1 MLGCRPAAGPPGN
14 SDHAGAAPPPDRRP
28 EGENGS
34 EPSSIHPDMQQYV
47 VGSVGTGKTHLS
59 IALGMA
65 CCQHN
70 YRVRFVT
77 AAELVTLLVEAQQ
90 QGRLARKLDQLAR
103 FDVIICDELGYV
115 PLDKAGADLLFGF
128 ISQRYERRSLV
139 VTTNLPFARLVRG
152 LPRPDGRRR
161 GHRSHHP
168 PLEGVSNHGLQ
179 LQAGGREAEP
189 GGDGRRKGANALMSP
204 DRARTTMRWGD
215 APSGAPRSHPLTTS
229 APIRAQRGDRR
240 EPVRYKRRPPTAA
253 GFGRL
258 QERLQTDAPC
268 APDCGFSRH
277 MSRCEPRASTRPRDP
292 SNLGTVSREGGHG
305 LTN

>member
-1 MLGCRPAAGPPGN
+1 MRCRPAVRLHQPALRAPQPGG
-14 SDHAGAAPPPDRRP
+14 DDEPAVRP
-28 EGENGS
+28 
-34 EPSSIHPDMQQYV
+34 
-47 VGSVGTGKTHLS
+47 
-59 IALGMA
+59 
-65 CCQHN
+65 
-70 YRVRFVT
+70 
-77 AAELVTLLVEAQQ
+77 
-90 QGRLARKLDQLAR
+90 
-103 FDVIICDELGYV
+103 
-115 PLDKAGADLLFGF
+115 
-128 ISQRYERRSLV
+128 
-139 VTTNLPFARLVRG
+139 LVRG

-258 QERLQTDAPC
+258 RERLQTDAPC

>member
-1 MLGCRPAAGPPGN
+1 
-14 SDHAGAAPPPDRRP
+14 
-28 EGENGS
+28 
-34 EPSSIHPDMQQYV
+34 
-47 VGSVGTGKTHLS
+47 
-59 IALGMA
+59 
-65 CCQHN
+65 
-70 YRVRFVT
+70 
-77 AAELVTLLVEAQQ
+77 
-90 QGRLARKLDQLAR
+90 
-103 FDVIICDELGYV
+103 
-115 PLDKAGADLLFGF
+115 
-128 ISQRYERRSLV
+128 
-139 VTTNLPFARLVRG
+139 
-152 LPRPDGRRR
+152 
-161 GHRSHHP
+161 
-168 PLEGVSNHGLQ
+168 
-179 LQAGGREAEP
+179 
-189 GGDGRRKGANALMSP
+189 MSP

-258 QERLQTDAPC
+258 RERLQTDAPC

>member
-1 MLGCRPAAGPPGN
+1 MHSTPREQEAVTPHYRSLNINRLML
-14 SDHAGAAPPPDRRP
+14 
-28 EGENGS
+28 
-34 EPSSIHPDMQQYV
+34 SS
-47 VGSVGTGKTHLS
+47 T
-59 IALGMA
+59 
-65 CCQHN
+65 
-70 YRVRFVT
+70 
-77 AAELVTLLVEAQQ
+77 LV
-90 QGRLARKLDQLAR
+90 
-103 FDVIICDELGYV
+103 DELGYV

-139 VTTNLPFARLVRG
+139 VTTNLPFALVRG

-161 GHRSHHP
+161 GHRPDCS
-168 PLEGVSNHGLQ
+168 PLDGASDLGLQ
-179 LQAGGREAEP
+179 LQAGGRQTKP
-189 GGDGRRKGANALMSP
+189 GADGRRKGANALMSP

-240 EPVRYKRRPPTAA
+240 EPVRYKRKPPTAA

-258 QERLQTDAPC
+258 RERLQTDAPC

-292 SNLGTVSREGGHG
+292 SNLETVSREGGHG